1 MMAIP
6 RQDGE
11 FSFYV
16 IQHLWPGKEEVE
28 SNWQIST
35 DNERYFTAMEPCWQE
50 NGNCGTYDL
59 EKAVIA
65 LTSVQLNDQH
75 NRKFRLVQI
84 TTSRKTIVV

>member
-28 SNWQIST
+28 SNWTISI

-59 EKAVIA
+59 ERAKIA
-65 LTSVQLNDQH
+65 LAAAMLRDEH

-84 TTSRKTIVV
+84 TTSRKTTVI

>member
-16 IQHLWPGKEEVE
+16 IQHLWPGKEELE
-28 SNWQIST
+28 SNWTFST

-65 LTSVQLNDQH
+65 LTSAQLNDQH

-84 TTSRKTIVV
+84 TTSRKTIVI

>member
-6 RQDGE
+6 RQDGM

-16 IQHLWPGKEEVE
+16 IQHLWPGKEDIE

-35 DNERYFTAMEPCWQE
+35 DNERYFTAIEDCWQE
-50 NGNCGTYDL
+50 NGNTGTYDL
-59 EKAVIA
+59 ERAVVS
-65 LTSVQLNDQH
+65 LEDVKKRDEH

-84 TTSRKTIVV
+84 FTMRKTVII